1 MGDTPGQGGL
11 CPAPAAAAAE
21 HAAGPDPGPG
31 GGGGGPGAEAAH
43 RVRAA
48 RVRAQTRASSQVD
61 NQFLRVCE
69 LSGGQGNVLQHRRGG
84 YFPFLEGVQL

>member
-1 MGDTPGQGGL
+1 MGGTPGQGGL
-11 CPAPAAAAAE
+11 CPAAAE

-48 RVRAQTRASSQVD
+48 RVCAQAGARPQVD

-69 LSGGQGNVLQHRRGG
+69 LSGGQGNVLQHSRGG
-84 YFPFLEGVQL
+84 YFPSLERVKL